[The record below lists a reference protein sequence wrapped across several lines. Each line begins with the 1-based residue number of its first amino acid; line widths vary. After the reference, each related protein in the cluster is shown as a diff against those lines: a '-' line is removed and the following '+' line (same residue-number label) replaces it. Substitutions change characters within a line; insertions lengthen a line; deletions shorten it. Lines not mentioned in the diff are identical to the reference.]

1 MQAESAGPMWSGKT
15 LREQLTLLAEAGHL
29 WGWNAVGDIFWEGKA
44 AERNLPY
51 VIERCEKTAGYGMT
65 AMPAASW
72 GACIFTVGIRLWT
85 IRGRFNGWRGMGNRN
100 TPGIICRALL
110 SAGIRLPAGPGAGK
124 SILGENQGFA
134 L

>member
-1 MQAESAGPMWSGKT
+1 MNPAKEDHGNRRESDGRQTGLNTDRNAGAVYGPAGIE
-15 LREQLTLLAEAGHL
+15 LRTA
-29 WGWNAVGDIFWEGKA
+29 A

-100 TPGIICRALL
+100 TPGMICRALL